1 MSNCQHLS
9 KSEQIR
15 RLKIENQNLIDKIS
29 ILKLKIEQHDIEAR
43 RYKDQL
49 RCLQLLVKR

>member
-1 MSNCQHLS
+1 MSNCQHDS

-29 ILKLKIEQHDIEAR
+29 ILKLKIEQHDVEGR

-49 RCLQLLVKR
+49 KCLQLLVKR